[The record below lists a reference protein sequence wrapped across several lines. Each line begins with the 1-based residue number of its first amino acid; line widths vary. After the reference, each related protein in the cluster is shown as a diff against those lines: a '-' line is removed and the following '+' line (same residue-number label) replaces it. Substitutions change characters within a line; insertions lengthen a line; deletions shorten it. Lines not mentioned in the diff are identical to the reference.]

1 MSSLDRLAVRTAEA
15 PAASSSEE
23 SGSDPA
29 SSSSAGAEAKTMDM
43 TELSSA
49 MRAMMRQMQDMQ
61 ARISQPPPPTP
72 VTTQPSEEAIAAAVA
87 KLAGMRGPGRTAGK
101 TPKPLG
107 DGSLM
112 DQLRSSVA
120 HTRGAAKRQTMFDD
134 DDHDEDSDVSSIS
147 SRHTRRQGSR
157 GHRRS
162 DDDSLSRS
170 DAAAAD
176 GFIAKRLL
184 ERIFKY
190 HRSAYAYVM
199 SLEFHNPRNMHEA
212 RRTAQI
218 IDSFLGEGVT
228 TEYEGMEM
236 LVRNL
241 AGLCKSDELRDA
253 SIMEE
258 FEWAPPED
266 IVPRDI
272 FRAVAKNAQRK
283 KKLVGGKAPTGKK
296 Q

>member
-1 MSSLDRLAVRTAEA
+1 MSSLDRLNVRTTDA

-23 SGSDPA
+23 SSSDPA
-29 SSSSAGAEAKTMDM
+29 SSSGTETEVKTMDM
-43 TELSSA
+43 TELSTA
-49 MRAMMRQMQDMQ
+49 MHAMMQQMRDMQ
-61 ARISQPPPPTP
+61 AKISATPPAP
-72 VTTQPSEEAIAAAVA
+72 VTAPPSEEAIAAAVA
-87 KLAGMRGPGRTAGK
+87 KLAGMRGPAHAAGK
-101 TPKPLG
+101 TPKPLAG
-107 DGSLM
+107 SSLM
-112 DQLRSSVA
+112 SKLRSSVS
-120 HTRGAAKRQTMFDD
+120 HTRGPATRRTVFDD
-134 DDHDEDSDVSSIS
+134 DQDDDSDVSSIS
-147 SRHTRRQGSR
+147 SRHTRRGGR
-157 GHRRS
+157 GHHRS
-162 DDDSLSRS
+162 GDDGLSRS

-176 GFIAKRLL
+176 GYIAKRLL
-184 ERIFKY
+184 DRIFKY
-190 HRSAYAYVM
+190 HRTAYAYVM

-212 RRTAQI
+212 RRSAQI
-218 IDSFLGEGVT
+218 IDSFLDEGISV
-228 TEYEGMEM
+228 EYEGMEM

-283 KKLVGGKAPTGKK
+283 KKLVGKTPTGKK